1 MPTEFKLPELGE
13 NIESGDLVR
22 LMVKPGAS
30 ISEGDSVM
38 ELETDKAVV
47 EVPSSVTGTI
57 GEVRV
62 KEGDKLRVGQVIF
75 TVENGAGTPAD
86 KAPPK
91 AEKAASQSPEESEIS
106 VQASAAASPET
117 PVATNS
123 EVTKPATKAPSPTVP
138 AKSDSSSS
146 SSSSAPRNE
155 RRKATTAPAASEFK
169 LPELGENIDSGDLV
183 RLLVSVGST
192 VSEGQPVMELETDK
206 AVVEVPSTV
215 SGKVREVKV
224 KEGQKVKVG
233 EVIFTL
239 EGGAPVAAEPARKHA
254 PVEHTSGQ
262 QAARLSFQLA
272 MRAEGKSEEEA
283 LPPDPP
289 PSPQETFSMPV
300 QLGKVAG
307 TEHRDPVPAA
317 PHVRRLA
324 REIGV
329 DIHTVQGSGPGGRIS
344 EDDVKL
350 CAKNALLAAA
360 AEAQAP
366 RGSFAEP
373 ELPDFGKW
381 GKVERVSMRGVR
393 RKTAE
398 HLRQAWNTI
407 PHVTQQDR
415 ADITELE
422 QLRSRFAPRAEE
434 AGGKMTVTAI
444 ALKVCA
450 SALKVFPQ
458 FNASI
463 DMAKEEIIYKQ
474 YINVGVAV
482 DTDRGLLVPVIRDVD
497 KKNIVELAAEMTKL
511 SKKAR
516 DRKLIMEE
524 MEGGTFTITN
534 LGGIGGTGFSPIV
547 NHPEVAILGLSRS
560 RTEPEW
566 VNNKFEPRLILPLS
580 LSYDHRLIDGAD
592 AARFLR
598 WIAEAFEQPFL
609 LSVQG

>member
-22 LMVKPGAS
+22 LMIKPGAS
-30 ISEGDSVM
+30 IAEGETVM

-57 GEVRV
+57 GEIRV

-75 TVENGAGTPAD
+75 TVENGSGA
-86 KAPPK
+86 APTPK
-91 AEKAASQSPEESEIS
+91 AAPQPAVVPS
-106 VQASAAASPET
+106 VQSSASP
-117 PVATNS
+117 VSA
-123 EVTKPATKAPSPTVP
+123 VP
-138 AKSDSSSS
+138 AQ
-146 SSSSAPRNE
+146 P
-155 RRKATTAPAASEFK
+155 APAAAPQPDRRAKPAIATPGEFK

-183 RLLVSVGST
+183 RLLISPGAS

-215 SGKVREVKV
+215 TGVVREVKV

-239 EGGAPVAAEPARKHA
+239 EGGAVAPAETPRKHE
-254 PVEHTSGQ
+254 PVEHMSGQ
-262 QAARLSFQLA
+262 HGARLAFQLA
-272 MRAEGKSEEEA
+272 MRAEGKTEEQA
-283 LPPDPP
+283 LPPDQPP
-289 PSPQETFSMPV
+289 APVPAFSMPV

-307 TEHRDPVPAA
+307 TEHRDPAAAA
-317 PHVRRLA
+317 PHIRRLA

-329 DIHTVQGSGPGGRIS
+329 DIHGVPGSGPVGRIS

-350 CAKNALLAAA
+350 CAKNALAAA
-360 AEAQAP
+360 AAAAQTP
-366 RGSFAEP
+366 RGTFAEP
-373 ELPDFGKW
+373 ELPDFAKW
-381 GKVERVSMRGVR
+381 GKTERVSMRGVR

-422 QLRSRFAPRAEE
+422 QLRAKFAPRAEE

-463 DMAKEEIIYKQ
+463 DMAKEEIVYKQ
-474 YINVGVAV
+474 YISIGVAV

-497 KKNIVELAAEMTKL
+497 KKNIVELAAEMTQL

-516 DRKLIMEE
+516 DRKLTPEE

-560 RTEPEW
+560 RMEPEW